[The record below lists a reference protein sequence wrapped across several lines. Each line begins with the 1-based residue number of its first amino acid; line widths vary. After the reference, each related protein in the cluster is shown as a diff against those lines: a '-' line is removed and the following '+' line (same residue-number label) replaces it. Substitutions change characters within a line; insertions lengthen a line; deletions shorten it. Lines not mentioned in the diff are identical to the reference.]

1 LASSTEH
8 PATKA
13 LLDRMQHSRVE
24 GVAIAPGDD
33 FRYLIGFSP
42 TPDER
47 PCYLLAGFRGA
58 ALVMPSLNARQVADH
73 TSLPLFSYAD
83 ADGPAVALEGA
94 AEAAGVP
101 STCSRL
107 AVGDSMRADALL
119 VLLAKWP
126 AMRPESAS
134 RLVGGLRARKS
145 EAELGRLQA
154 TADLADQAM
163 TEAFS
168 ACRPGATER
177 DIADAASL
185 AFREG
190 SAEEVCHT
198 IVASGPN
205 SAYPHH
211 HTSVRR
217 LAPGD
222 PVTIDIGC
230 RVEGYCSDITRMAIL
245 GDASRE
251 YEQVHAVVEDAVQA
265 AMARVRPGVACA
277 AIDAAAR
284 TAIER
289 AGYGEYF
296 THRTGHGIGLSVHEG
311 PYVTG
316 TNRELLEPGMVF
328 SIEPGIYLPG
338 RFGVRL
344 EEIVVVTPTGGRRLS
359 RLTRDVFSAR

>member
-1 LASSTEH
+1 ME
-8 PATKA
+8 A
-13 LLDRMQHSRVE
+13 LLNGIRKSHVE
-24 GVAIAPGDD
+24 GVAISPGDD

-47 PCYLLAGFRGA
+47 PCYLLAGLRGA
-58 ALVMPSLNARQVADH
+58 ALVVPSLNAQQVAGH
-73 TSLPLFSYAD
+73 AGLPVFGYAD
-83 ADGPAVALEGA
+83 ADGPDVALHGA
-94 AEAAGVP
+94 AEVAGIP
-101 STCSRL
+101 SSCSRL
-107 AVGDSMRADALL
+107 AIGDTMRADALL

-134 RLVGGLRARKS
+134 GLVGGLRARKS
-145 EAELGRLQA
+145 EAELSRMQTSA
-154 TADLADQAM
+154 ALADRAM
-163 TEAFS
+163 AEAFG
-168 ACRPGATER
+168 ACRPGVTER
-177 DIADAASL
+177 HIASVAVA

-190 SAEEVCHT
+190 GAEEVCHT

-205 SAYPHH
+205 SAFPHH
-211 HTSVRR
+211 HTSARR
-217 LAPGD
+217 LESGD

-230 RVEGYCSDITRMAIL
+230 RVEGYCSDITRMAVL
-245 GDASRE
+245 GSPPGE

-277 AIDAAAR
+277 TVDEAAR

-316 TNRELLEPGMVF
+316 TNRQLLEPGMVF
-328 SIEPGIYLPG
+328 SIEPGVYLPG

-344 EEIVVVTPTGGRRLS
+344 EEIVVVTTSGCRRLS
-359 RLTRDVFSAR
+359 HLARDVFSPR

>member
-1 LASSTEH
+1 MTGSTAH
-8 PATKA
+8 PATEA
-13 LLDRMQHSRVE
+13 LLDRVRTSRVN
-24 GVAIAPGDD
+24 GVAIGPGDD

-47 PCYLLAGFRGA
+47 PCYLLAGRRGA
-58 ALVMPSLNARQVADH
+58 AMVMPSLNAGQVADH
-73 TSLPLFSYAD
+73 TSLPMFSYAD
-83 ADGPAVALEGA
+83 ADGPGVALDRA

-101 STCSRL
+101 STCNRL

-119 VLLAKWP
+119 VLLEKWP

-134 RLVGGLRARKS
+134 SLVGGLRARKS
-145 EAELGRLQA
+145 DAELARLQA
-154 TADLADQAM
+154 AADLADQAM
-163 TEAFS
+163 AAAFS
-168 ACRPGATER
+168 VCRPGVTER
-177 DIADAASL
+177 DIADAAI
-185 AFREG
+185 AVFREG
-190 SAEEVCHT
+190 GAEEVCHT

-211 HTSVRR
+211 HTAARR
-217 LAPGD
+217 LEPGN

-230 RVEGYCSDITRMAIL
+230 RVEGYCSDITRMAVL
-245 GDASRE
+245 GDASME
-251 YEQVHAVVEDAVQA
+251 YEQVHAVVEDAVKA
-265 AMARVRPGVACA
+265 AMAAVRPGVACA
-277 AIDAAAR
+277 AVDEAAR

-296 THRTGHGIGLSVHEG
+296 THRTGHGIGLSVHER

-344 EEIVVVTPTGGRRLS
+344 EEIVVVTPTGCRRLS
-359 RLTRDVFSAR
+359 HLPRDAFFAR